1 MKCPLRNLSH
11 FIIPWSPATI
21 DSLFSP
27 TRMSHKISDNG
38 ALDETSNKNISMLS
52 ENSEWPIYFFTER
65 SRFQAVTK
73 NPDNRFCS
81 IIFLNHALSFS
92 SWLNGDIR
100 NLYRLYDN
108 LVYNGNGHR
117 MSAKSVFVHPVYLAV
132 EYITINNYKPIW
144 TEEHSRSS
152 LMSHSELNQRAQTGC
167 PFHSVYH
174 YNIIVLEVNM
184 LVSFIINK

>member
-1 MKCPLRNLSH
+1 MQNIATKIFLSLRSLCKTIQINKILYSRNVCGNPASNHFLMKCPLRNLSH
-11 FIIPWSPATI
+11 FIIPRSPATI

-108 LVYNGNGHR
+108 LVY
-117 MSAKSVFVHPVYLAV
+117 KWKWP
-132 EYITINNYKPIW
+132 
-144 TEEHSRSS
+144 
-152 LMSHSELNQRAQTGC
+152 
-167 PFHSVYH
+167 
-174 YNIIVLEVNM
+174 
-184 LVSFIINK
+184 